1 VTEIE
6 LTLFEKRGGILTK
19 KISIDASGKVHNDSS
34 ECRMM
39 LGTARRVTIDGV
51 AGLDALFGRMQK
63 NQAIGLGVLRSDLAS
78 TVNVVTAKKFR
89 DIKDPPAATI
99 TRANKYFTYQ
109 PRRPALL
116 LFDVDLKDA
125 TDAVRQRVAAHG
137 DDHWAMLCDAF
148 PGLAGAAHL
157 TRAST
162 SAGLSRSDTKEKF
175 PSSGGSHNYV
185 PIADGADA
193 ERALYAAHDHA
204 VIAGYGWVAIS
215 VAGRF
220 LRRSIVDRLVAQ
232 PGRLV
237 FEAAPDI
244 LPPLEQDPVARRPIA
259 VAGATVD
266 ALGAWPPLSVG
277 QRAQVDKT
285 WAEMER
291 AREPERQRVRAAYVE
306 DRAPDLARKR
316 GISLDAAKRVI
327 ERRCDATLLPDD
339 EVDLDDE
346 GVVKVG
352 AILDDPAAYDGEHLS
367 DPLEGPDYGRGKA
380 YVHVGVDGE
389 PWIYSFAHGG
399 INYSLRY
406 DAAAVRARLAAAQDA
421 DLVDRLIKLLL
432 WAEVTEVEEDAI
444 VDEVAHRAHAKFRSI
459 KAMIKAARQE
469 RRKRRAEA
477 ARERDRAK
485 RTDPRPQVP
494 RPAGDAPLIPTM
506 QAVNDVVTL
515 APLRERLFRNLD
527 DVVARKRRL
536 VVPNTHAFTGD
547 DATNEDAPEQWVIAP
562 LDEFELTEALERNI
576 DYVHPE
582 TGRSVTPPA
591 RVVRAYRKRGDGV
604 LPTIA
609 AVAISPVILADGG
622 VLAHEDD
629 VDVARGIAFAI
640 PREVMDAVPR
650 REECTPDAVR
660 DAMEFLCD
668 EWMRD
673 VSTNFAGKCV
683 IVANGLTL
691 IERSLLPERPAFWY
705 SAGRRGAGKTTTIK
719 MLVAA
724 VTGILPAA
732 SPWSTDEE
740 ERKKAIFGYF
750 LAATAYILWDN
761 IKRNSKINCPH
772 VERACTT
779 QWLSDRKLG
788 VSEVVVTSAGA
799 VHMFTGNNVAPRGD
813 LASRSLLVTFEVDRS
828 DPENRNF
835 RHSDVIAWT
844 LDNRLR
850 LLRAMYTILL
860 GNPTLDLPR
869 DAPMQ
874 TRFKMWWR
882 LVGSAVENAAAAV
895 GETVTF
901 KDLFLQ
907 REEEDATD
915 DVDLG
920 DVLEVLHSRWPRE
933 AEFIAQQVADL
944 VNAADLQSR
953 TMNETDEQFEA
964 RLVGPRL
971 VRDFFFG
978 NLRRDGWVRERV
990 SARTVTRALGAH
1002 VDNMVRH
1009 GDDKEMVL
1017 RVVDRGRGHSR
1028 AFKVVVRDAAARPAK
1043 GGNGAAPP
1051 DGDRPVNEGARP
1063 TQDGR

>member
-1 VTEIE
+1 MTEIE

-39 LGTARRVTIDGV
+39 LGTARRVTVDGV
-51 AGLDALFGRMQK
+51 EGLHALIEDLHK
-63 NQAIGLGVLRSDLAS
+63 NQAHAQGALRPDLAD
-78 TVNVVTAKKFR
+78 TVNVVTAKKLR
-89 DIKDPPAATI
+89 DAKDPPATTI
-99 TRANKYFTYQ
+99 TRANKNFAYH
-109 PRRPALL
+109 PRRPAFL
-116 LFDVDLKDA
+116 LFDTDLKDA
-125 TDAVRQRVAAHG
+125 TDAVKQRVAAHG
-137 DDHWAMLCDAF
+137 GDTWAMLCDAF
-148 PGLAGAAHL
+148 PGLVGAAHL

-162 SAGLSRSDTKEKF
+162 SAGLSRPDTGQQF
-175 PSSGGSHNYV
+175 PWSGGAHNYV
-185 PIADGADA
+185 PITDGPDA

-204 VIAGYGWVAIS
+204 VLAGYGWVAIS

-237 FEAAPDI
+237 FEAPPDVI
-244 LPPLEQDPVARRPIA
+244 PPLWQDPVVRRPVA
-259 VAGATVD
+259 VDGAVVD
-266 ALGAWPPLSVG
+266 PLVVWPSLTVG
-277 QRAQVDKT
+277 QRAQVEKA
-285 WAEMER
+285 WAEMEA
-291 AREPERQRVRAAYVE
+291 AREPERRRVRAKYVE
-306 DRAPDLARKR
+306 DRAPDLARRR
-316 GISLDAAKRVI
+316 GIPIDAARRAL

-339 EVDLDDE
+339 EVDLDDA

-352 AILDDPAAYDGEHLS
+352 AILDDPAAYDNDHLS

-380 YVHVGVDGE
+380 YVHLGVDGE

-399 INYSLRY
+399 INYVLRY
-406 DAAAVRARLAAAQDA
+406 DAAAVRARLAAAPDA
-421 DLVDRLIKLLL
+421 DLVARLVKLLL
-432 WAEVTEVEEDAI
+432 WAEVTEVEEDAL

-459 KAMIKAARQE
+459 KAMIKAARAE

-477 ARERDRAK
+477 ARERDRAT

-506 QAVNDVVTL
+506 RVVNDVVIL

-547 DATNEDAPEQWVIAP
+547 DATSEDAPEQWLIAP

-582 TGRSVTPPA
+582 TGRSVTPPT
-591 RVVRAYRKRGDGV
+591 RVVRAYRKRNDGV

-622 VLAHEDD
+622 VLAHADD

-660 DAMEFLCD
+660 DAMKFLCD
-668 EWMRD
+668 DWMHD
-673 VSTNFAGKCV
+673 VATDFAGKCV

-691 IERSLLPERPAFWY
+691 IERSLLPERPTFWY
-705 SAGRRGAGKTTTIK
+705 SAGRRGAGKSTAIK

-740 ERKKAIFGYF
+740 ERKKAILGYF

-828 DPENRNF
+828 DPENRDF
-835 RHSDVIAWT
+835 EHPEPIAWT
-844 LDNRLR
+844 LDNRMKI
-850 LLRAMYTILL
+850 LRAMYTILL
-860 GNPTLDLPR
+860 GNPTLDEPR
-869 DAPMQ
+869 DAAMQ

-882 LVGSAVENAAAAV
+882 VVGSAVENAAAAV
-895 GETVTF
+895 GEPVAF
-901 KDLFLQ
+901 KDLFQQ

-915 DVDLG
+915 DVDLA
-920 DVLEVLHSRWPRE
+920 EVLVALRSKWGGT
-933 AEFIAQQVADL
+933 EFTAQQVAEF
-944 VNAADLQSR
+944 VNTDADFDSAPGLLREFICGRLRNQR
-953 TMNETDEQFEA
+953 DREQ
-964 RLVGPRL
+964 
-971 VRDFFFG
+971 
-978 NLRRDGWVRERV
+978 V
-990 SARTVTRALGAH
+990 SARTVTRAIGAH
-1002 VDNMVRH
+1002 VDNMVRY
-1009 GDDKEMVL
+1009 GDEEMVL
-1017 RVVDRGRGHSR
+1017 RVIDHGRGHSR
-1028 AFKVVVRDAAARPAK
+1028 GYKVEVRVAAARGIR
-1043 GGNGAAPP
+1043 GGNGSTRPDGDG
-1051 DGDRPVNEGARP
+1051 DGDRPADEG
-1063 TQDGR
+1063 TQAAKGGH